1 MTEVVIVSAKRT
13 ATGSFQGSLSDH
25 SAVDLS
31 CRVVSAILDESKIQL
46 TDISQVIMGQVL
58 TAGSGQNPARQVA
71 LNCGLPVSTMC
82 LTVNKVC
89 GSGLKSVHLG
99 MQAILSEEAE
109 FVIAGGQESMSN
121 APHILM
127 NSRNGTRLGDG
138 NLTDSLV
145 KDGLWDAFN
154 NYHMG
159 ITAEN
164 VASQFDISRE
174 MQDEY
179 ALQSHMKALEAQR
192 KGFFA
197 QEIVPI
203 EWRNR
208 KGESFR
214 VAQDEGPRLA
224 TIESLSK
231 LKPVFDKEGTVTA
244 GNASSLNDGAAAVLL
259 CTKET
264 ALSKGLPILA
274 TLGAFTNSGI
284 DPSVMGAAPI
294 QAISDC
300 LSRSGWTENEVEH
313 LESNEAF
320 AAQALAVINELNIPP
335 ECINPYGGAIALG
348 HAIGSS
354 GCRILVTLIHG
365 LINEGKHRG
374 IAALCVGGGEG
385 VALSVYR

>member
-1 MTEVVIVSAKRT
+1 MSEVVVISAKRT
-13 ATGSFQGSLSDH
+13 ATGSFLGSLSEH
-25 SAVDLS
+25 SAVELG
-31 CRVVSAILDESKIQL
+31 CHVIRAILNDSKVSENE
-46 TDISQVIMGQVL
+46 ISQVIMGQVL
-58 TAGSGQNPARQVA
+58 TSGSGQNPARQVA
-71 LNCGLPVSTMC
+71 LNAGLPVTTQC
-82 LTVNKVC
+82 LTINKVC
-89 GSGLKSVHLG
+89 GSGLKSVHLA
-99 MQAILSEEAE
+99 MQSLFTGESK

-121 APHILM
+121 APHIMM
-127 NSRNGTRLGDG
+127 NSRKGSRLGHY
-138 NLTDSLV
+138 NVSDSLV

-154 NYHMG
+154 DYHMG

-179 ALQSHMKALEAQR
+179 ALDSHLKALKAQK
-192 KGFFA
+192 KGVFDE
-197 QEIVPI
+197 EIVPI
-203 EWRNR
+203 EWKDK
-208 KGESFR
+208 KGRFFC
-214 VAQDEGPRLA
+214 VKQDEEPRST
-224 TIESLSK
+224 TIDKLST
-231 LKPVFDKEGTVTA
+231 LKSVFQKDGTVTA

-264 ALSKGLPILA
+264 ALAEGLPILA
-274 TLGAFTNSGI
+274 TLGKFTNSGI
-284 DPSVMGAAPI
+284 DPSIMGTAPI

-300 LSRSGWTENEVEH
+300 LFSSGWVANEIDH
-313 LESNEAF
+313 LECNEAF
-320 AAQALAVINELNIPP
+320 ASQALSVINESNIPP

-365 LINEGKHRG
+365 LINEDKHRG